1 MPVTK
6 ITTKEFDQMVQAAS
20 VVLKNNAEFINSLNV
35 FPVPDGDTGTNMSLS
50 MKSGAKYV
58 SKSTDNTVG
67 GKASALAK
75 GLLMGA
81 RGNSGVILSQIFR
94 GFSKDVEGKTTLN
107 AHELAN
113 AVTAGAKTAYKSVM
127 KPTEGTI
134 LTVVRYAANAG
145 HHAAEETDDCARVMD
160 AIKNGA
166 QEALAK
172 TPELLPVLKQVGV
185 VDSGGQGL
193 TFVFEAFADILND
206 REASTDVHEKFNVKA
221 NQMDQM
227 VNEDH
232 HESAQ
237 GQLNPEDIIYGYC
250 TQMTVRFGK
259 GKEVEKKFDYDTF
272 YNYLAPL
279 GDSLLVINDDEVAKV
294 HIHTEHPGK
303 VLTWGQKFGDLINI
317 KIDNMRSQQEEIMEN
332 DEEIEHQ
339 PITDKKES
347 PKEIAVI
354 SVVAGKGL
362 EELFKSLGVTNIIS
376 GGQTMNPSTEDIV
389 NAVNNSNAKKAIV
402 LPNNKNIFLAAEQAE
417 SLTDIPMKVIHTK
430 TIQQGL
436 TAMFSFNPAASI
448 EENQNEMDDSLD
460 SVKSGQVTAAVR
472 DTKINGLDI
481 KKGSY
486 MGIVDGKIEI
496 IEDTLNDATISM
508 LTKML
513 DEDSENVTIIFGE
526 GATQSDADQIEAKA
540 IEIDPELEVEI
551 HEGDQPVYPLLISV
565 E

>member
-20 VVLKNNAEFINSLNV
+20 VVLKNNAEFINSLNI

-50 MKSGAKYV
+50 MESGAKYV

-332 DEEIEHQ
+332 DEKIEHQ

-354 SVVAGKGL
+354 SVVSGKGL

-389 NAVNNSNAKKAIV
+389 NAVNNSNAKKVIV

>member
-50 MKSGAKYV
+50 MESGAKYV

-332 DEEIEHQ
+332 DEKIEHQ

-354 SVVAGKGL
+354 SVVSGKGL

-389 NAVNNSNAKKAIV
+389 NAVNNSNAKKVIV

>member
-1 MPVTK
+1 
-6 ITTKEFDQMVQAAS
+6 MVQAAS
-20 VVLKNNAEFINSLNV
+20 VVLKNNAEFINSLNI

-50 MKSGAKYV
+50 MESGAKYV

-332 DEEIEHQ
+332 DEKIEHQ

-354 SVVAGKGL
+354 SVVSGKGL

-389 NAVNNSNAKKAIV
+389 NAVNNSNAKKVIV

>member
-50 MKSGAKYV
+50 MASGAKYV
-58 SKSTDNTVG
+58 ANSTENTVG

-94 GFSKDVEGKTTLN
+94 GFAKDVEGKDTLD
-107 AHELAN
+107 AHELAA

-145 HHAAEETDDCARVMD
+145 HKAAEETDDCAKVMD
-160 AIKNGA
+160 AIKAGA
-166 QEALAK
+166 QEALAL
-172 TPELLPVLKQVGV
+172 TPDLLPVLKQVGV

-193 TFVFEAFADILND
+193 TFVFEAFDDILNG
-206 REASTDVHEKFNVKA
+206 REASTDVREKFNVESNK
-221 NQMDQM
+221 MDQM
-227 VNEDH
+227 VNNDH

-237 GQLNPEDIIYGYC
+237 GQLNPEDIVFGYC

-259 GKEVEKKFDYDTF
+259 GKEVEKEFDYDTF

-294 HIHTEHPGK
+294 HVHTEQPGK
-303 VLTWGQKFGDLINI
+303 VLTWGQKFGDLISI
-317 KIDNMRSQQEEIMEN
+317 KIDNMRSQQEEIMES
-332 DEEIEHQ
+332 DEEVDNQ
-339 PITDKKES
+339 PVNTEKEE
-347 PKEIAVI
+347 PKELAVI

-362 EELFKSLGVTNIIS
+362 EKLFKSLGVTNIIS

-389 NAVNNSNAKKAIV
+389 NAVNNSNAKQAIV

-417 SLTDIPMKVIHTK
+417 SLTDIPMKVVHTK

-448 EENQNEMDDSLD
+448 EDNQTAMDDSLD
-460 SVKSGQVTAAVR
+460 TVKSGQVTAAVR

-486 MGIVDGKIEI
+486 MGIVDGKIEV
-496 IEDTLNDATISM
+496 IEDTLNAAAISM
-508 LTKML
+508 LKEML

-526 GATQSDADQIEAKA
+526 GANQSDADQIESAA
-540 IEIDPELEVEI
+540 MEADPELEVEV

>member
-6 ITTKEFDQMVQAAS
+6 ITTTEFDQMVQAAS

-50 MKSGAKYV
+50 MESGAKYV
-58 SKSTDNTVG
+58 NNSTDKTVG

-113 AVTAGAKTAYKSVM
+113 AITAGAKTAYKSVM

-145 HHAAEETDDCARVMD
+145 QHAAEETDDCARVMD
-160 AIKNGA
+160 AIAKGA

-185 VDSGGQGL
+185 VDLGGQGL
-193 TFVFEAFADILND
+193 TFVLEAFDDILNG
-206 REASTDVHEKFNVKA
+206 REASTDIREKFNVESNK
-221 NQMDQM
+221 MDQM

-237 GQLNPEDIIYGYC
+237 GQLNPEDIVYGYC

-259 GKEVEKKFDYDTF
+259 GKEVEKQFDYDTF

-294 HIHTEHPGK
+294 HIHTEQPGK

-317 KIDNMRSQQEEIMEN
+317 KIDNMRSQQEEIMES
-332 DEEIEHQ
+332 DEAIAQQ
-339 PITDKKES
+339 PVNETKEE
-347 PKEIAVI
+347 PKELAVI

-362 EELFKSLGVTNIIS
+362 EKLFKSLGVTNIIS

-389 NAVNNSNAKKAIV
+389 NAVNNANAKQAII

-417 SLTDIPMKVIHTK
+417 NLTDIPMKVVHTK

-436 TAMFSFNPAASI
+436 TAMFSFNPAASLAD
-448 EENQNEMDDSLD
+448 NQSAMDASLD
-460 SVKSGQVTAAVR
+460 TVKSGQVTAAVR

-481 KKGSY
+481 KKGRY
-486 MGIVDGKIEI
+486 MGIVDGKIEV

-508 LTKML
+508 LKKML
-513 DEDSENVTIIFGE
+513 TEDSENVTIIFGE
-526 GATQSDADQIEAKA
+526 GATQADADLIESEALKT
-540 IEIDPELEVEI
+540 DPELEVEI